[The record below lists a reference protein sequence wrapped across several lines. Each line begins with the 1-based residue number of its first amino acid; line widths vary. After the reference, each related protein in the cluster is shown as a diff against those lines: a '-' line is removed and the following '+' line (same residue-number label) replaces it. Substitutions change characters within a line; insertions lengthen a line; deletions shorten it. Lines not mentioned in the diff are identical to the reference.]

1 MSVPPHSPSLGS
13 LARPDAGWFLSFYP
27 SAGEAGGSFQA
38 SWRKTFS
45 TWHNQVFQPG
55 HYLWTSPH
63 GHQFHVGPAGT
74 TPLDGY

>member
-1 MSVPPHSPSLGS
+1 VV
-13 LARPDAGWFLSFYP
+13 A
-27 SAGEAGGSFQA
+27 AGGRVWA
-38 SWRKTFS
+38 GSWRYL
-45 TWHNQVFQPG
+45 VQPG